1 MKMDRGTPWKK
12 ANVLMARKRTLDSS
26 IIDFLRDTGTDHSVL
41 KQLLNK
47 LDTLQTINLGKEQI
61 NDSFLPDHP

>member
-1 MKMDRGTPWKK
+1 MKMDRGTLWKK

-26 IIDFLRDTGTDHSVL
+26 IDFVRDTGTDRSVL

-47 LDTLQTINLGKEQI
+47 LDSYKL
-61 NDSFLPDHP
+61 